1 MAKNTGSP
9 EARLTRRNALKGLTI
24 GGTSLLAFG
33 GGAAGSP
40 GKGNSRGQDPCD
52 LVVPDDHVTI
62 QDAVDAADA
71 GDTICVKDG
80 TYPEQIVINKSLT
93 LRSAPG
99 SSPTIT
105 PESSPGEFTIAE
117 SGPAWEPLVF
127 AYGGSE
133 QAGDVSGPGT
143 IDVAL
148 SGFTLDGGGT
158 QPSARRKPG
167 VLLRNASGTVSE
179 NTIENMGVGGK
190 ETFGILA
197 YGDSDVTIVANSI
210 REYERG
216 GIGANGDGGVHPSP
230 TARIRNNTVRG
241 STGLGEAWGPN
252 GIQIGFGAAG
262 AVRNNEVIDNRYS
275 DESPVAS
282 GILIFESDG
291 VAVQGNRVENADVAL
306 SCGSWGWLRQSADGN
321 MFLKNHVVDAEF
333 GALIEAVAEPY
344 GGVLTNRG
352 PSTSNNKVV
361 NNRIEDDEGTA
372 DPDGN
377 IGVGILLEDNVDNE
391 FVPVA
396 DNNKLIQNTITGFD
410 TRIEDEGTAT
420 KVAPF
425 DP

>member
-1 MAKNTGSP
+1 MPNNTGSP
-9 EARLTRRNALKGLTI
+9 EARLSRRNALKGLTI
-24 GGTSLLAFG
+24 GGTSLLVFG
-33 GGAAGSP
+33 GNGAARP
-40 GKGNSRGQDPCD
+40 GKGNSRGQGPCD
-52 LVVPDDHVTI
+52 HTVPDDYATI
-62 QDAVDAADA
+62 QDAVHAADA

-80 TYPEQIVINKSLT
+80 TYPEQVVINKSLT

-105 PESSPGEFTIAE
+105 PEPSPGDFTIAE

-133 QAGDVSGPGT
+133 GGGDVSGSGT

-158 QPSARRKPG
+158 QPSVRRKPG
-167 VLLRNASGTVSE
+167 VLLRNATGTISE
-179 NTIENMGVGGK
+179 NTIENMGVRGK

-197 YGDSDVTIVANSI
+197 YGDSDVTIVGNSI
-210 REYERG
+210 SDYERG
-216 GIGANGDGGVHPSP
+216 GIGANGDGGAHPSP
-230 TARIRNNTVRG
+230 TARIRNNTVQG

-252 GIQIGFGAAG
+252 GIQVGYGADG
-262 AVRNNEVIDNRYS
+262 DVRNNEVIDNRYS
-275 DESPVAS
+275 DEDPVAS

-306 SCGSWGWLRQSADGN
+306 SCGSWGWLQQSADN
-321 MFLKNHVVDAEF
+321 NTFLRNHVVDAEY
-333 GALIEAVAEPY
+333 GALIEAVADPY
-344 GGVLTNRG
+344 GGVLTNRD

-377 IGVGILLEDNVDNE
+377 IGVGVLLEDNVDNG

-396 DNNKLIQNTITGFD
+396 DNNKIIQNTITGFD